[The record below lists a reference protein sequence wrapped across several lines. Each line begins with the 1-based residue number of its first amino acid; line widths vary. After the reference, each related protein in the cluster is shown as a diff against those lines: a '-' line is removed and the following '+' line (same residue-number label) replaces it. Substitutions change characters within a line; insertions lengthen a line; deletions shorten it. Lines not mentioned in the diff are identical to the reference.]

1 MSCKYRTI
9 LWAGPRKAHAMEP
22 TCVCGSH
29 HQCATN
35 KEAAACNYSS
45 VNSFGSSPAMDGEPK
60 RGADAVEDRWR
71 KGPWTPQEDKLLAE
85 HVNLHGGGRWNS
97 VSKLTGLRR
106 SGKSCRLRWVNY
118 LRPDLKRGKIT
129 PEEESIILELHAS
142 WGNRWSAIARSLPG
156 RTDNDIKNYWRTH
169 FKKSTSPSK
178 NNVEKKPK
186 AQLLTQQQDE
196 EMRMTMTMNEVER
209 VAVAHD
215 MQQEMAYVYPFTGM
229 LQGGSPDGSISDGS
243 REEEVSWGGLWHLD
257 I

>member
-1 MSCKYRTI
+1 
-9 LWAGPRKAHAMEP
+9 
-22 TCVCGSH
+22 
-29 HQCATN
+29 
-35 KEAAACNYSS
+35 
-45 VNSFGSSPAMDGEPK
+45 MDGEPK

-243 REEEVSWGGLWHLD
+243 SEEEVSWGGLWHLD